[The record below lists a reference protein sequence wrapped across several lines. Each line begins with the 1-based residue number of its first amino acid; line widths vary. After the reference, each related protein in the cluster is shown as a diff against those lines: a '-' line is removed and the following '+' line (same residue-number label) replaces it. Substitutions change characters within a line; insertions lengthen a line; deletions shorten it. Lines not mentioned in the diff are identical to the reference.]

1 MRKYFLI
8 ISLLFF
14 AVFFTYSETDYG
26 ALFDSVAEEST
37 SDDSGIA
44 NGLSDFSPIPDF
56 KMSLY
61 GEHKFD
67 FHIPVIPDFM
77 NFEGAVK
84 APKFLNEFG
93 LEIEYKDVKLKSAGK
108 FDVVLNDFGSW
119 DKVLNIKP
127 LENYISWSPWKIK
140 LAAGLQV
147 FSWGTADG
155 LNPTDNIN
163 SRDYTV
169 GANSDKIPILS
180 AAFSMYP
187 VDFFSF
193 DVVYVPFEQNDIFP
207 RDIEAEIPEE
217 LFYGRNLDST
227 ADAVNYLLTNAV
239 AIQTGTITSD
249 DIAKEFAKYMG
260 SSSNAKNVNIVKFE
274 FEPKNFT
281 IGGKTNFRF
290 PKVDFSFSYL
300 YDFDPYYTPE
310 LTLTKE
316 KIQNTGNTYY
326 MNVPSPP
333 YPEPVIPVT
342 IPASYFWRV
351 SEVKLVRNRIHRI
364 GTDVKASIDRFGLWG
379 EFCFN
384 LAEDYFSNRYTKR
397 NHKISYVAGMDFS
410 YGPNDDFYFNFQYFG
425 EVYLNYDLAFYD
437 DYEDGMPDSSKVDD
451 QSYMK
456 RFYYRAMVEK
466 LGEVNEGFLQGVS
479 LKMKW
484 PVLDNLLTPSLA
496 ASYILPL
503 IYDYDEEKR
512 YGSLYFNT
520 ELDIMPVD
528 SFHIIVGTDLYFSW
542 VQKKDQAVEL
552 SQTDKIGTYHK
563 DSNIYIAM
571 KYKWGMDFKK

>member
-8 ISLLFF
+8 TLLLIAGIFL
-14 AVFFTYSETDYG
+14 AYSETDYG
-26 ALFDSVAEEST
+26 ALFDNVESGDST
-37 SDDSGIA
+37 LDDSGIT

-56 KMSLY
+56 KLSLY
-61 GEHKFD
+61 GDHKFD
-67 FHIPVIPDFM
+67 FHIPVIPDHM
-77 NFEGAVK
+77 NFEGAIK

-93 LEIEYKDVKLKSAGK
+93 LEINYKEIKLKSVGK

-119 DKVLNIKP
+119 DRVLNIKP
-127 LENYISWSPWKIK
+127 LENYVSWSPWKIK
-140 LAAGLQV
+140 LAAGLQF

-155 LNPTDNIN
+155 VNPTDNIN
-163 SRDYTV
+163 PRDYAV

-207 RDIEAEIPEE
+207 RDIKAEIPDE
-217 LFYGRNLDST
+217 LFYGRSLDNTS
-227 ADAVNYLLTNAV
+227 DAVNYLLTNAV
-239 AIQTGTITSD
+239 AIQTGTITNA
-249 DIAKEFAKYMG
+249 DIAKEFTKYMG
-260 SSSNAKNVNIVKFE
+260 SSPNAKNVDIAKFE

-281 IGGKTNFRF
+281 I

-316 KIQNTGNTYY
+316 KIQNTGTTYY
-326 MNVPSPP
+326 QNVPSPP
-333 YPEPVIPVT
+333 YPAPVIPVA
-342 IPASYFWRV
+342 IPESYFWRV
-351 SEVKLVRNRIHRI
+351 SEIKLVRNRIHRI

-437 DYEDGMPDSSKVDD
+437 DYEDGMPDSSKVGDR
-451 QSYMK
+451 SYMK

-466 LGEVNEGFLQGVS
+466 LGEVNEGLLQGIS

-503 IYDYDEEKR
+503 VYDYDEEKR

-520 ELDIMPVD
+520 ELDIMPID
-528 SFHIIVGTDLYFSW
+528 SFHIIIGTDLYFSW
-542 VQKKDQAVEL
+542 IQKKDQAVEL
-552 SQTDKIGTYHK
+552 SLTDKIGTYHK

-571 KYKWGMDFKK
+571 KYKWGIDYKK